1 MITWRQEQH
10 RQVASVGAVDIGAV
24 FTSAGKYC
32 RWRCW
37 VSMCINPVD
46 GTAVG
51 VEKAREQVEER
62 FKAFLVAAGLQQSAE
77 SERTAS

>member
-1 MITWRQEQH
+1 MITWRTEKH

-24 FTSAGKYC
+24 FTSAGTYR

-37 VSMCINPVD
+37 VSMCINPVS

-51 VEKAREQVEER
+51 EENARKQVEER
-62 FKAFLVAAGLQQSAE
+62 FRAFLAAAGLQKAGD
-77 SERTAS
+77 AA